1 MIRVTIK
8 NTGRAGIAPGGHP
21 SLPPPFHLI
30 RLPPG
35 AAEESICTMEQVE
48 AQWPHNSG
56 FKVLDLLRQMVQG
69 GLIQVDIQPYQG
81 NSPVVPAIERVNK
94 ILTPPAAVAKP
105 ATIAQVFRMDPP
117 TADDDQ
123 DEDEPMSPKDDLP
136 DFVDPLYNA
145 PTTKKAKPAPI
156 EEVAPVRSIPAQSP
170 TAIDL
175 PDPTAAAYRGKKKES
190 RKDAFDSA
198 VQMAFI
204 GAGQG
209 GGRIAQSFYDMGYRR
224 VCAVNTTQQDL
235 SSLTI
240 QDQLVIGRNRGGA
253 GKDPEQGKLAAKESY
268 EEIMDLLNRSWGD
281 GVEQMFVCVGAGGGS
296 GTGSWPVL
304 VKAMREFG
312 ESTNIEKPIEKHLGI
327 IMTMPKRSEGSR
339 VQQNALTALKQAVE
353 LVEEKKISTLVI
365 VDNAKIHDLYPGLPV
380 KQFWTVANQ
389 NFAAILHTFNIL
401 AAKDSQYNC
410 VDGETEA
417 LTQRGWVKGFDLDS
431 KDVLLTKNAETGEL
445 EWQAMTDLK
454 LWPEYEG
461 PLIEFKTRTFS
472 AVTTPDHR
480 WLVSN
485 YEGEDVCKLSSE
497 LSLHGHDRIHRA
509 GTYRGPNVSPW
520 SDDFVELMGWFLTDG
535 TCLVS
540 PRIREPSQPRISVQL
555 YQSQRA
561 NPEKVSRID
570 ALLER
575 LGCCAHRGIWE
586 KDERVTWRLDR
597 AASEIL
603 HSVFPERVLTSEVA
617 CSLTASQAKRLLE
630 TMMLGDGNRAGTD
643 ERQQV
648 FTSGSQAGI
657 AAFQMLCV
665 LSGYATTSRW
675 RDMSE
680 YEPKSEKLENVPKMT
695 GVWNATILRRF
706 TTQLQQEHK
715 REFHEKRGVW
725 CPVVPNTYFVARREG
740 TVYVTGN
747 TFDRADYRSVLR
759 NGIMIFGM
767 TRVEEWVNKE
777 DVSVAIRQNLAGSL
791 LADGFDL
798 SKANMAGA
806 IVVAHDDVLEE
817 VPMENIDY
825 AFHSLG
831 RALGNDGITLHS
843 GIYEWNKPGMMV
855 FTIVSG
861 LQPPQ
866 ARFDELT
873 KLST

>member
-1 MIRVTIK
+1 
-8 NTGRAGIAPGGHP
+8 
-21 SLPPPFHLI
+21 
-30 RLPPG
+30 
-35 AAEESICTMEQVE
+35 MEQVQAE
-48 AQWPHNSG
+48 WPHNSG
-56 FKVLDLLRQMVQG
+56 FKVLDLLRQLVQQSV
-69 GLIQVDIQPYQG
+69 IRVDIRPYQE
-81 NSPVVPAIERVNK
+81 NSPAVPAIARASE
-94 ILTPPAAVAKP
+94 ILTPPPPAPPKP
-105 ATIAQVFRMDPP
+105 ETVAQVFRMAPP
-117 TADDDQ
+117 TVEDDPDE
-123 DEDEPMSPKDDLP
+123 DEDEPMSNKDDLP

-145 PTTKKAKPAPI
+145 PTTKKAKPAPV
-156 EEVAPVRSIPAQSP
+156 EEVVPARPAPVQSP
-170 TAIDL
+170 TAIDI
-175 PDPTAAAYRGKKKES
+175 PDPTVAAYRGKKKES

-198 VQMAFI
+198 VQMAFV

-240 QDQLVIGRNRGGA
+240 ADQLVIGRNRGGA

-268 EEIMDLLNRSWGD
+268 EEIMDLLNRSWGE

-410 VDGETEA
+410 VDADTEA
-417 LTQRGWVKGFDLDS
+417 LTKRGWVRGFDLDPR
-431 KDVLLTKNAETGEL
+431 DVLLTKNAETGEL
-445 EWQAMTDLK
+445 EWQALTDLK
-454 LWPEYEG
+454 LWPDYEG
-461 PLIEFKTRTFS
+461 PLVELKNRTFS

-480 WLVSN
+480 WLVTES
-485 YEGEDVCKLSSE
+485 YGGEDVCKLTSE
-497 LSLHGHDRIHRA
+497 LSLTGHDRIHRS
-509 GTYRGPNVSPW
+509 GTYRGPDTSIW
-520 SDDFVELMGWFLTDG
+520 TDDFVELMGWFLTDG
-535 TCLVS
+535 TCTVTPECEVKKQKNRTYAG
-540 PRIREPSQPRISVQL
+540 PRVSVQI
-555 YQSQRA
+555 YQSERA
-561 NPEKVSRID
+561 NPGKVSRID
-570 ALLER
+570 SLLQR
-575 LGCCAHRGIWE
+575 IGCQAHRGFY
-586 KDERVTWRLDR
+586 DRDQRVTWRLDR
-597 AASEIL
+597 STSEIL
-603 HSVFPERVLTSEVA
+603 NALFPEKVLTPEVA
-617 CSLTASQAKRLLE
+617 AQLTASQAKRLLE
-630 TMMLGDGNRAGTD
+630 SMMLGDGNLAGTD

-648 FTSGSQAGI
+648 FTSGSEAGI
-657 AAFQMLCV
+657 EAFQMLCT
-665 LSGYATTSRW
+665 LCGFASTSRW
-675 RDMSE
+675 RDMSG
-680 YEPKSEKLENVPKMT
+680 YTPVSDKMPNIPKMS
-695 GVWNATILRRF
+695 GVWASTILRRP
-706 TTQLQQEHK
+706 TVQLQKEHK
-715 REFHEKRGVW
+715 REFNAKQGVW

-806 IVVAHDDVLEE
+806 IVVAHDNVLEE

-866 ARFDELT
+866 SRFDELE